1 MILIKDM
8 EMPTRCFSCPMCDV
22 ENAEVNCAISHGSY
36 IEYREVDP
44 NVAIQERPS
53 WCPIVELPPHGRLID
68 EDALISKINYTD
80 DFYETP
86 FVDWDDILEAP
97 TVIPA
102 DKDGET

>member
-1 MILIKDM
+1 MSVLVKGM
-8 EMPTRCFSCPMCDV
+8 EMPKKCGSCPCFH
-22 ENAEVNCAISHGSY
+22 AEHPMYCQAVKADKTKRIAAPYGL
-36 IEYREVDP
+36 P
-44 NVAIQERPS
+44 RPD
-53 WCPIVELPPHGRLID
+53 WCPLIEVPPHGRLID

-80 DFYETP
+80 NFYETP

>member
-1 MILIKDM
+1 MSVLIKGM
-8 EMPTRCFSCPMCDV
+8 EMPENCKKCRCSWYDFTRLYCEADGKLWWLEVTEYADGRHPNCPLI
-22 ENAEVNCAISHGSY
+22 EV
-36 IEYREVDP
+36 
-44 NVAIQERPS
+44 
-53 WCPIVELPPHGRLID
+53 PPHGRLID
-68 EDALISKINYTD
+68 EDALKSKINYTD